1 MNYVLLDL
9 EWNSAYCKSE
19 GKFVNEI
26 IEIGAVKLDENLN
39 EISSFDAIIRSQL
52 TRRLR
57 THFKDLT
64 NISNDEMA
72 AGRPLKSIFEEYTK
86 WAGKDTVTLTW
97 SNSDLYALYE
107 NCLLFLKE
115 KTVPCIS
122 VYADLQKHVQNEL
135 VRAGQEIN
143 SQIGLANAA
152 ERLGI
157 STVGLELHRAIDD
170 SRLCAQILRKVA
182 NLNALKALAID
193 TTDPTFYERLTY
205 KAFIIKDIHSPLVDR
220 KELNFKCKN
229 CKRPAKKI
237 SKWEFHNGFFYA
249 NFVCENCHTKFCG
262 KISFKKYYDKIVVK
276 KYARPIKKE
285 RKEPLEHKEEN
296 AVNAL

>member
-9 EWNSAYCKSE
+9 EWNSAYCKKE
-19 GKFVNEI
+19 AKFVNEI
-26 IEIGAVKLDENLN
+26 IEIGAVKLDENLK

-64 NISNDEMA
+64 NISNDDMA
-72 AGRPLKSIFEEYTK
+72 AGKSLKEVFEAYTK
-86 WAGKDTVTLTW
+86 WVGKDTVTLTW

-107 NCLLFLKE
+107 NCRIFLNE
-115 KTVPCIS
+115 KTVPCIT

-135 VRAGQEIN
+135 IRAGHEIH
-143 SQIGLANAA
+143 SQIGLASAA
-152 ERLGI
+152 ELLQI
-157 STVGLELHRAIDD
+157 STDGLELHRAIDD
-170 SRLCAQILRKVA
+170 SRLCAQLLRKVS

-205 KAFIIKDIHSPLVDR
+205 KAYVIKDIHSPLVDR

-229 CKRPAKKI
+229 CKSPAKKI
-237 SKWEFHNGFFYA
+237 SKWEFHNGFFHA
-249 NFVCENCHTKFCG
+249 NFVCESCKTKFCG
-262 KISFKKYYDKIVVK
+262 KISFKKYYDKMVVK

-285 RKEPLEHKEEN
+285 HKEPVAAKEEN
-296 AVNAL
+296 TVNVM